1 MLPATAPP
9 VGPTDEP
16 VDARRTADDRISH
29 AIDLGWRLA
38 ALRATTYDEEP
49 QNLVSDGPLRAVLS
63 LPVSERLEVDLLAAE
78 GQALRLGVP
87 LDEDKLDRLK
97 MLGVLVQGQNDAA
110 AQFRSTLCDLHLSLA
125 KKLWAE
131 NEKEGEAYE
140 LGIGLFDTWCRIM
153 TAYKSPTKDV
163 PSEWKDVFGARR
175 VGHMLTLIDDLQSRL
190 DPSAVTV
197 VRDNLKAWRE
207 RVSDRVQRGELPTA
221 KEPWCEVR
229 SQALA
234 WRQLLTGDKEPEA
247 YLSAEERAQVR
258 TELIRL
264 MWKRYQP
271 WVLGILPFLA
281 AGVVLFL
288 LNQRGVWNWWSDH
301 KGLTTAVTGTVVT
314 VAGVLGITK
323 ASMVR
328 AARSSLQTWS
338 RLLWNRALARV
349 ICRSTLRVQFLFP
362 DRPTLWQ
369 RLRRAPGTAAREG
382 DLVAAGVAWR
392 ALGVRNR
399 KR

>member
-9 VGPTDEP
+9 VGATDES

-38 ALRATTYDEEP
+38 ALRATTYDEDAP
-49 QNLVSDGPLRAVLS
+49 NLVEDGPLRAVPN

-87 LDEDKLDRLK
+87 LDESKLDRLK
-97 MLGVLVQGQNDAA
+97 MLAVLVHGQNDSA
-110 AQFRSTLCDLHLSLA
+110 AQFRNTLCDLHLSLA
-125 KKLWAE
+125 KQLWAE

-140 LGIGLFDTWCRIM
+140 LGIGLFDTWCRIR
-153 TAYKSPTKDV
+153 TAYKAEQKDV
-163 PSEWKDVFGARR
+163 FVEWKEVFGARR
-175 VGHMLTLIDDLQSRL
+175 VGHLLTLIDDLQSRL

-197 VRDNLKAWRE
+197 VRDNLKGWR
-207 RVSDRVQRGELPTA
+207 DRLSHVKRDEVPSADKQ
-221 KEPWCEVR
+221 PWCEVR
-229 SQALA
+229 SQTLA

-247 YLSAEERAQVR
+247 YLSAEERTQVR
-258 TELIRL
+258 SELIHL
-264 MWKRYQP
+264 MWQRYQP
-271 WVLGILPFLA
+271 WVLGALPFLVT
-281 AGVVLFL
+281 GVVLFL

-314 VAGVLGITK
+314 VAGVLGISK

-338 RLLWNRALARV
+338 QLLWNRALARV
-349 ICRSTLRVQFLFP
+349 ICRSTLRVQLLFP
-362 DRPTLWQ
+362 DPPSRWQ
-369 RLRRAPGTAAREG
+369 RLIGR
-382 DLVAAGVAWR
+382 
-392 ALGVRNR
+392 
-399 KR
+399 

>member
-1 MLPATAPP
+1 MLPITAPP
-9 VGPTDEP
+9 VGATDES
-16 VDARRTADDRISH
+16 VDARRTADDRISR
-29 AIDLGWRLA
+29 AIDLGWRFA
-38 ALRATTYDEEP
+38 ALRATTYDEDA
-49 QNLVSDGPLRAVLS
+49 QKLVEDGPLRAVPN

-87 LDEDKLDRLK
+87 LDENRLDRLK
-97 MLGVLVQGQNDAA
+97 MLAVLVQGQNDSA
-110 AQFRSTLCDLHLSLA
+110 AQFRNMLCDLHLSLA

-140 LGIGLFDTWCRIM
+140 LGIGLFDTWCRLM
-153 TAYKSPTKDV
+153 TVYKTDDKDV
-163 PSEWKDVFGARR
+163 FAEWKEVFGARR
-175 VGHMLTLIDDLQSRL
+175 VGHLLTLIDDLQSRL

-207 RVSDRVQRGELPTA
+207 RVFQVDRQQVPAADKQ
-221 KEPWCEVR
+221 PWCEVR

-258 TELIRL
+258 SELIRL
-264 MWKRYQP
+264 MWQRYQP
-271 WVLGILPFLA
+271 WVLGVLPFLV

-288 LNQRGVWNWWSDH
+288 LNQRGVWSWWSEN

-314 VAGVLGITK
+314 VAGVLGISK

-338 RLLWNRALARV
+338 HLLWNRALSRV
-349 ICRSTLRVQFLFP
+349 ICRSTLRVQLLFP
-362 DRPTLWQ
+362 EPPSRWQ
-369 RLRRAPGTAAREG
+369 RLLHR
-382 DLVAAGVAWR
+382 
-392 ALGVRNR
+392 
-399 KR
+399 